1 MAKRRSL
8 YKNDN
13 NEPPSLYRKETN
25 QRSSLY
31 RKETQNRRNSQT
43 KTNFLRILSGIFTW
57 IRRNPKITRNIFL
70 IVILL
75 LAVF

>member
-25 QRSSLY
+25 QRGSVY
-31 RKETQNRRNSQT
+31 GRNAGNRRNGQT
-43 KTNFLRILSGIFTW
+43 KINFSRILSGIFTW
-57 IRRNPKITRNIFL
+57 IRRNPKLARNIFL
-70 IVILL
+70 IS
-75 LAVF
+75 